1 MQNKARNSK
10 FTQVGLLAQKRADI
24 LKFAIFVQNNLRN
37 YELLK
42 ISVFCQKR
50 NENFCKKGR
59 ATVNLL

>member
-1 MQNKARNSK
+1 MQNKARNSN

-50 NENFCKKGR
+50 KENFC
-59 ATVNLL
+59 